1 MRSHHYHHNL
11 IEYCNSP
18 GVLTVVGGGVLV
30 GVVVEVVVVE
40 LALLDLVVRGFGGR
54 LGLGGACRVG
64 GFVGLLGVFLVDAV
78 AVGADVV
85 DVDGEV
91 VDVLVVVV
99 GERSTSMLDIKGGV
113 LDALTAGD
121 RPFSIALVGVV
132 VVPSPAPCELDGVLA
147 ALPLVIGGKESILT
161 SIPLSVTYSSPV
173 STAAP
178 FNSPL
183 IFKVILYDLT
193 AINSI
198 QYFTNRFICL

>member
-1 MRSHHYHHNL
+1 MRSHHYLNNL

-30 GVVVEVVVVE
+30 GVVVEVVGVE

-91 VDVLVVVV
+91 DVLVVVV
-99 GERSTSMLDIKGGV
+99 GDRSTSMLDIKGGV

-193 AINSI
+193 TINSI
-198 QYFTNRFICL
+198 QYFTNRFKSL

>member
-1 MRSHHYHHNL
+1 MRSHHYLNNL

-91 VDVLVVVV
+91 DVLVVVV
-99 GERSTSMLDIKGGV
+99 GERNTSMLDIKGGV

-193 AINSI
+193 TINSI
-198 QYFTNRFICL
+198 QYFTNRFKSL